1 MKYEY
6 KVIHMGSDVA
16 VEAKLNEL
24 GEQGWKVVAAAWD
37 STADLVSIT
46 VHRFFP

>member
-6 KVIHMGSDVA
+6 KVIHMGDDIV
-16 VEAKLNEL
+16 VEAKLNDL

-37 STADLVSIT
+37 SEVDQHVVYLMMEKK
-46 VHRFFP
+46 